1 MNLKS
6 HHKKKGV
13 HRLYLVPF
21 SLYEFDPLTFMFL
34 PHGDWVCIAFELGI
48 QVKLLNIHVYFG
60 KKGFGL

>member
-1 MNLKS
+1 M
-6 HHKKKGV
+6 
-13 HRLYLVPF
+13 VPF